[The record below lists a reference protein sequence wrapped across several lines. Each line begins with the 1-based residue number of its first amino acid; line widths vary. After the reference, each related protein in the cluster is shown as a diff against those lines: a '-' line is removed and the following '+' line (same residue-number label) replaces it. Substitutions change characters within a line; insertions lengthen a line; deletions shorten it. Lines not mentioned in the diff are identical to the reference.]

1 MGFSESVTTFKSRSL
16 SESDLERFANVVTK
30 ASLTVD
36 RHTFSGGELDMALN
50 AWWVDAVNFDIV
62 DDELFDADISMSRR
76 LPPLFPS
83 IATGPSTNLIWWT
96 DTELPTHQL
105 PNRWAVNDLLT
116 PPQQTH
122 IRPVVRVN
130 GTGGISYRSHSD
142 GVIQRGDI
150 SKVAE
155 RPALRFPRA
164 LEIFE
169 TLAKAAG
176 LKIQESSAGQM
187 ARLALGHWPNIH
199 ALAMD
204 LERIVTRPVLDAYV
218 REFAASELCGN
229 AIGGRRYMSF
239 EDLRRTIDASSG
251 HGVETEIVQST
262 SEIVDRLLSSSVL
275 RRGFCLKCRQC
286 RSFEFYDLEDVG
298 QTFSCVRCRANNLIT
313 SQSGRGG
320 STEPAWYYELTEVV
334 YQAHRQNFAVP
345 VLALERFTRAHESV
359 LTMSE
364 HRVRGSGVNI
374 EIDLWLSST
383 GRLLSERQSSLAVSK
398 RLRKMRRI
406 LSFATAR
413 SPSSLVP
420 TWLSSP
426 PPHTNGETRPK
437 E

>member
-1 MGFSESVTTFKSRSL
+1 M
-16 SESDLERFANVVTK
+16 
-30 ASLTVD
+30 
-36 RHTFSGGELDMALN
+36 
-50 AWWVDAVNFDIV
+50 
-62 DDELFDADISMSRR
+62 
-76 LPPLFPS
+76 
-83 IATGPSTNLIWWT
+83 
-96 DTELPTHQL
+96 
-105 PNRWAVNDLLT
+105 NDLLT

-169 TLAKAAG
+169 TLAQAAG

-204 LERIVTRPVLDAYV
+204 LESIVTRPVLDAYV

-275 RRGFCLKCRQC
+275 RRGFCLKCSQC

-298 QTFSCVRCRANNLIT
+298 QTFSCVRCRADNLIT

-345 VLALERFTRAHESV
+345 VLAFERFTRAHESV
-359 LTMSE
+359 LTMTE
-364 HRVRGSGVNI
+364 HRVRGSGIDI
-374 EIDLWLSST
+374 EIDLWAIVDGQIVIGEAKLA
-383 GRLLSERQSSLAVSK
+383 GRLEKTAKNEKDIVVRYRSVAEQLSADRVV
-398 RLRKMRRI
+398 
-406 LSFATAR
+406 FATAAHKWR
-413 SPSSLVP
+413 DATKRVIEAGFEGSEVKVEFIELGFQEDPES
-420 TWLSSP
+420 
-426 PPHTNGETRPK
+426 
-437 E
+437 